1 MLPLG
6 KVCEQPLLSLTRIC
20 ENGKW
25 KMENYLPNSRVT
37 KTLPVKRYGHYKV
50 LGIKKDTREKVW
62 ALQRLGY

>member
-25 KMENYLPNSRVT
+25 KIENYLPNSRVT
-37 KTLPVKRYGHYKV
+37 KTLPVKKV
-50 LGIKKDTREKVW
+50 G